1 MVHYFDWS
9 AERDAAG
16 TNELLDR
23 APQNSD
29 IDLKAVRAYRL
40 GRLRHLMATHSMDAV
55 VLCDSVN
62 IRYAT
67 GTRNMQI
74 WGGRNAPARYLLL
87 TQDRS
92 ILFEFSGCSH
102 LADGFEDT
110 IDEVRIAK
118 GAQFNLATNI
128 EQSERKWSAE
138 MGELIKDLVGYDRGL
153 TVGLERM
160 NAGVAIAMKELGFNI
175 VDAQKAVELAK
186 SIKCAEEVKCIKES
200 LRATERGVQT
210 LRKAVLPGLTENQL
224 WSILHKAVIEQDGDY
239 CETRLLNSGK
249 RSVPWFQETSN
260 AVIEE
265 NTLICLDT
273 DVVGCHGYY
282 ADFSRT
288 FHAGPDP
295 PSASQKQLYRD
306 AYEMLN
312 HNISILRPGMTF
324 KEFADAAWVFPEKYW
339 KNRYF
344 VIGHGVGLTCE
355 YPYLY
360 SGRDFSEFGYDG
372 VIEPGMTLSIE
383 AYLSE
388 EGGSDGVKLEDQVLI
403 TEEGYQR
410 LSQFPF
416 EDDLLSQ

>member
-1 MVHYFDWS
+1 MGLYFDWN
-9 AERDAAG
+9 AERNAAG
-16 TNELLDR
+16 TDELANR
-23 APQNSD
+23 APRNTD

-40 GRLRHLMATHSMDAV
+40 NRLRHQMVTHGMDAV

-102 LADGFEDT
+102 LAKGYEDT

-128 EQSERKWSAE
+128 EQSERKWSVE
-138 MGELIKDLVGYDRGL
+138 MSELIKELVGHEERL
-153 TVGLERM
+153 TIGLERM

-186 SIKCAEEVKCIKES
+186 AIKCEEEVKCIKES
-200 LRATERGVQT
+200 LRATERGVQI
-210 LRKAVLPGLTENQL
+210 LRGSVRPGLTENQL
-224 WSILHKAVIEQDGDY
+224 WSVLHKAIIEQDGDY

-260 AVIEE
+260 ATIEE

-312 HNISILRPGMTF
+312 HNINILRPGMTF
-324 KEFADAAWVFPEKYW
+324 KEFADTSWVFPEKYW

-344 VIGHGVGLTCE
+344 VIGHGVGMTCE

-360 SGRDFSEFGYDG
+360 SGRDFNEFGYDG

-403 TEEGYQR
+403 TEEGFER
-410 LSQFPF
+410 LSRFPF
-416 EDDLLSQ
+416 EDALLPQ

>member
-1 MVHYFDWS
+1 MSLYFDWNT
-9 AERDAAG
+9 ERDAAG
-16 TNELLDR
+16 TEELLNR
-23 APQNSD
+23 APRNSD

-40 GRLRHLMATHSMDAV
+40 SRLRYQMATQGIDAA

-92 ILFEFSGCSH
+92 ILFEFSGCAH
-102 LADGFEDT
+102 LAEGFEDT
-110 IDEVRIAK
+110 IDQVRIAK

-128 EQSERKWSAE
+128 EQSERKWAVE
-138 MGELIKDLVGYDRGL
+138 MGELIRELVGSDKRL
-153 TVGLERM
+153 TIGLERM
-160 NAGVAIAMKELGFNI
+160 NAGVSIAMKELGFDI

-186 SIKCAEEVKCIKES
+186 SIKCEEEVKCIKES
-200 LRATERGVQT
+200 LRATERGVQI
-210 LRKAVLPGLTENQL
+210 LREAVRPGLTENQL

-265 NTLICLDT
+265 NRLICLDT

-295 PSASQKQLYRD
+295 ASAAQKQLYRD

-360 SGRDFSEFGYDG
+360 CGKDFHEFGYDG

-403 TEEGYQR
+403 TEAGFER

-416 EDDLLSQ
+416 EDALLSQ

>member
-1 MVHYFDWS
+1 MGHYLDWN
-9 AERDAAG
+9 AERGADG
-16 TNELLDR
+16 TEELLDR
-23 APQNSD
+23 APRDTD

-40 GRLRHLMATHSMDAV
+40 GRLRHQMAAQGMNAV
-55 VLCDSVN
+55 VLCDPVN

-74 WGGRNAPARYLLL
+74 WGGRNGPARYLLL

-92 ILFEFSGCSH
+92 ILFEFSGCAH

-110 IDEVRIAK
+110 IDEVRTAR
-118 GAQFNLATNI
+118 GAQFNLATEI

-138 MGELIKDLVGYDRGL
+138 MGELIRELLGHDKNL
-153 TVGLERM
+153 TIGLERM
-160 NAGVAIAMKELGFNI
+160 NAGVAIAMKEIGFDI
-175 VDAQKAVELAK
+175 VDAQKAAELAK
-186 SIKCAEEVKCIKES
+186 SIKSEEEVKCIKQS
-200 LRATERGVQT
+200 LRATERGVQI
-210 LRKAVLPGLTENQL
+210 LREAVRPGITENQL

-265 NTLICLDT
+265 NTLVCLDT

-306 AYEMLN
+306 AHEMLS

-360 SGRDFSEFGYDG
+360 SGRDFHEFGYDG
-372 VIEPGMTLSIE
+372 VITPGMTLSIE

-403 TEEGYQR
+403 TEAGFER

-416 EDDLLSQ
+416 EEALLSQ

>member
-1 MVHYFDWS
+1 MGHYFDWN

-16 TNELLDR
+16 TDDLLDR
-23 APQNSD
+23 APVNSD
-29 IDLKAVRAYRL
+29 IDFKTVRAYRL
-40 GRLRHLMATHSMDAV
+40 NRLRHLMSTHGMDAV

-87 TQDRS
+87 TQYRS
-92 ILFEFSGCSH
+92 ILFVFAGCSH
-102 LADGFEDT
+102 LADGSEDT

-128 EQSERKWSAE
+128 EHSERKWSVE
-138 MGELIKDLVGYDRGL
+138 MGDLIKELVGDDKEI

-160 NAGVAIAMKELGFNI
+160 NAGVAIAMKELGFRI

-210 LRKAVLPGLTENQL
+210 LREAVRPGLTENQL

-249 RSVPWFQETSN
+249 RSVPWFQETSS
-260 AVIEE
+260 AVIED
-265 NTLICLDT
+265 NALICLDT

-288 FHAGPDP
+288 SHAGPDP
-295 PSASQKQLYRD
+295 PSAAQKQLYRD
-306 AYEMLN
+306 AYEILN

-360 SGRDFSEFGYDG
+360 SGRDFDEFGYDG
-372 VIEPGMTLSIE
+372 VIDPGMTLSIE

-403 TEEGYQR
+403 TEYGYER

-416 EDDLLSQ
+416 EDALLSH

>member
-1 MVHYFDWS
+1 MGSYFDWS
-9 AERDAAG
+9 ADRRVAG
-16 TNELLDR
+16 TEKLLNR
-23 APQNSD
+23 APEVDNV
-29 IDLKAVRAYRL
+29 DLKVVRAYRL
-40 GRLRHLMATHSMDAV
+40 TRLRGEMAKHNMDAV

-87 TQDRS
+87 TQERS
-92 ILFEFSGCSH
+92 ILFEFAGCAH
-102 LADGFEDT
+102 LADAFGDT

-128 EQSERKWSAE
+128 EEREREWSEE
-138 MGELIKDLVGYDRGL
+138 MGDLINKLVGRGGTV

-160 NAGVAIAMKELGFNI
+160 NAGVGIAMKELGFRI

-186 SIKCAEEVKCIKES
+186 AVKCPEEVMCIKES
-200 LRATERGVQT
+200 LRATERGVYM
-210 LRKAVLPGLTENQL
+210 LRDAIRPGQTENEL
-224 WSILHKAVIEQDGDY
+224 WAVLHKAVIEKDGDY
-239 CETRLLNSGK
+239 CETRLLNSGH

-260 AVIEE
+260 AVIEK

-288 FHAGPDP
+288 FHAGPCEP
-295 PSASQKQLYRD
+295 TASQKQLYRD
-306 AYEMLN
+306 AYEMLS
-312 HNISILRPGMTF
+312 HNISVLRPNMTF
-324 KEFADAAWVFPEKYW
+324 REFAEAAWIIPEKYW
-339 KNRYF
+339 NNRYF
-344 VIGHGVGLTCE
+344 VIAHGVGMTCE

-360 SGRDFSEFGYDG
+360 SKRDYDEFGYDG

-388 EGGSDGVKLEDQVLI
+388 EGGSEGVKLEDQVLI
-403 TEEGYQR
+403 TEIGIER

-416 EDDLLSQ
+416 EKALLL